1 MQRTEITNLITWKDN
16 IEGVKH
22 IYIADFLLMDKWE

>member
-1 MQRTEITNLITWKDN
+1 MFSINPLWKDN

-22 IYIADFLLMDKWE
+22 LHIADFLRLEQYD